1 LSQFDVVVSLNDIH
15 VPYHDEVA
23 LKLAIAFAKDIKPH
37 LVILHEQAY
46 LWSHAQVLSSLRSL
60 RVEHLFNLEKLKIQ
74 YYDDIVFR
82 NTVLFKH
89 GSIIRKHS
97 GYTARGEL
105 EKEGMSGMS
114 GHTHRLE
121 MHFKRNRG
129 GNYVWVESGCLCNLD
144 PEWIDGTAD
153 WQHGVGVFTF
163 KRGGR
168 HFFPSYAQIINGE
181 ILWGNKLYS

>member
-1 LSQFDVVVSLNDIH
+1 
-15 VPYHDEVA
+15 
-23 LKLAIAFAKDIKPH
+23 
-37 LVILHEQAY
+37 
-46 LWSHAQVLSSLRSL
+46 
-60 RVEHLFNLEKLKIQ
+60 
-74 YYDDIVFR
+74 
-82 NTVLFKH
+82 
-89 GSIIRKHS
+89 
-97 GYTARGEL
+97 
-105 EKEGMSGMS
+105 MS
-114 GHTHRLE
+114 GHTHRLG